1 MRELRLR
8 EAPQIAHHHQ
18 DVLVDGI
25 DVEEVVLHLS
35 HDAAELRQVPAEDAV
50 LIHAPELV
58 HDAARLLQ
66 DVQEHEA
73 RERVLAKTRIDP
85 GPRAVKGAQ
94 RAGGHAAQL
103 LVLHHEQEA
112 LEDRERLARERVLAL
127 DVQQL
132 TAHLE
137 ALVQRARLG
146 VRPRREPRLQVLQE
160 DGIELRHA
168 FCRLVVT
175 LHHRFARA
183 PVGAVGEAH
192 LLGERRLHVEH
203 QAILAPS
210 GEVM

>member
-1 MRELRLR
+1 M
-8 EAPQIAHHHQ
+8 
-18 DVLVDGI
+18 
-25 DVEEVVLHLS
+25 
-35 HDAAELRQVPAEDAV
+35 
-50 LIHAPELV
+50 
-58 HDAARLLQ
+58 
-66 DVQEHEA
+66 
-73 RERVLAKTRIDP
+73 
-85 GPRAVKGAQ
+85 
-94 RAGGHAAQL
+94 
-103 LVLHHEQEA
+103 LHHEQKA
-112 LEDRERLARERVLAL
+112 FEDRGRLTCKSVLAL

-160 DGIELRHA
+160 DGVKLRHA

-210 GEVM
+210 GEVMQADAQILQHRFVPREAARLGALDESRGHETDPAAAEARGARDPLDDLQVA